1 MLRDGVSQDQAKAS
15 LGAQA
20 TRAERLAMADDIVRN
35 TGPVDELQGQVA
47 RLHQRY
53 LGLAAAGA

>member
-1 MLRDGVSQDQAKAS
+1 VSQQQARIS

-20 TRAERLAMADDIVRN
+20 TRAERLAMADDVVRN
-35 TGPVDELQGQVA
+35 TGPVDELRGQVA
-47 RLHQRY
+47 RLHQLY